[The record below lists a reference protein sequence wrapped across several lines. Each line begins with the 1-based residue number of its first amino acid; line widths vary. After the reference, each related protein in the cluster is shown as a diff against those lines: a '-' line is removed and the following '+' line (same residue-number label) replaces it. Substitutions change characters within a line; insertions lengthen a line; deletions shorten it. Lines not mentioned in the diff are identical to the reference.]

1 MTRRAAR
8 LVVVVVAVFA
18 LQQPAAGYLKFG
30 FRIGDRTVDVKW
42 GQQPVRYFVTER
54 DVAGVTAADFR
65 AAVARAATT
74 WQGAEGAQIAF
85 EFMGTTGAPPGIIDG
100 RTTLGFLDR
109 PDLDRVLGAT
119 SLLLDSTTGSIIEAD
134 VFFNTRF
141 PWSVAP
147 AGDTG
152 RVDLESVVLHEL
164 GHLIG
169 LGHSA
174 LGETER
180 TSAGTRRVIA
190 SGAVMF
196 PIAMSPGTIAD
207 RVLQPDD
214 KAGVADIYPAGNRA
228 GSAGSVQGRVT
239 KNGQGVYGAHVVAFN
254 PATGALIG
262 GFTLSANGEFVIAGL
277 DPGPHVL
284 RVEPLDDG
292 EVESFIT
299 GPVDVD
305 FVATYGPRMVVAPA
319 GGSSAPIEIAVSGK

>member
-1 MTRRAAR
+1 MSRPVWRLMLGAAI
-8 LVVVVVAVFA
+8 AVT
-18 LQQPAAGYLKFG
+18 LQAPAHAYLKFG
-30 FRIGDRTVDVKW
+30 FRVGDRTVDVKW
-42 GQQPVRYFVTER
+42 GQQPIRYFVNER
-54 DVAGVTAADFR
+54 DIEGVTAADFR
-65 AAVARAATT
+65 AAVGRAAAT
-74 WQGAEGAQIAF
+74 WQGAEGAQVSF
-85 EFMGTTGAPPGIIDG
+85 ELMGTTAAPPGLIDG

-119 SLLLDSTTGSIIEAD
+119 SLLIDSTTGSIVEAD

-147 AGDTG
+147 AGETG

-164 GHLIG
+164 GHLMG

-180 TSAGTRRVIA
+180 TPTGSRRVIA

-196 PIAMSPGTIAD
+196 PIALAPGTIAD
-207 RVLQPDD
+207 RTLQPDD
-214 KAGVADIYPAGNRA
+214 RAGAADIYPSGTQRD
-228 GSAGSVQGRVT
+228 STGSVQGRVV

-262 GFTLSANGEFVIAGL
+262 GFTLNPNGDFVIAGL
-277 DPGPHVL
+277 DPGPHL
-284 RVEPLDDG
+284 IRVEPLDDG
-292 EVESFIT
+292 EVESFLT

-305 FVATYGPRMVVAPA
+305 FTATYGPRMVVAPA
-319 GGSSAPIEIAVSGK
+319 GGSSAAIEIVVRPK